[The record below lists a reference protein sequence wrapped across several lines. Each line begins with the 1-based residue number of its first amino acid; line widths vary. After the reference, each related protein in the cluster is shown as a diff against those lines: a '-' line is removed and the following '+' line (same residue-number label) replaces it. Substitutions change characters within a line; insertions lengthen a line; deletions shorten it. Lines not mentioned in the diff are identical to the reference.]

1 MPSALWPL
9 RVSRNF
15 KEAILEKSDCQ
26 GKRSARSLIPFCQN
40 CEQYYSLCVVG
51 HISYGENR
59 LSVKCSLSHLFF
71 FIKSSG
77 VSHNSFFL
85 TLQTHYTVKGEVLIA
100 QACVLVPDSTCTSS
114 TTKKIILALLILK
127 KSSSYSSSGNYSI

>member
-9 RVSRNF
+9 RASRNF

-51 HISYGENR
+51 DISYFENR
-59 LSVKCSLSHLFF
+59 LSVKCSLSHFF
-71 FIKSSG
+71 LFIKSSG
-77 VSHNSFFL
+77 VSHKSFFL
-85 TLQTHYTVKGEVLIA
+85 PLQIHCTVKGDVFTA
-100 QACVLVPDSTCTSS
+100 QACVLVPGSTSTSS
-114 TTKKIILALLILK
+114 TTKHLFLLC
-127 KSSSYSSSGNYSI
+127 